1 MDNYNYNYRPDNL
14 FLANSIPNI
23 NQDYYNNISNSY
35 QLYGLNEYEGENLLD
50 YHENNY
56 PQTLFYRNNVNSLIF
71 EEGVGFSIPYAK
83 NIKKTIKNSP
93 KNKIVSKV
101 PKDTNKIPKDSEKA
115 KKNYDTINKYQ
126 FKPNQNNYNNIT
138 TINNNNYNKINSINI
153 IFDANNIYNNEY
165 LHYNDINNLND
176 INEIS
181 DINIIDGSM
190 NQKNQKININA
201 DDNNNNSEKQP
212 KDNYK
217 NYSDALSQ
225 INFKL
230 CKSNNNLIR
239 LKKNEKEKQ
248 YQDKS
253 FTISNKREYKMNSP
267 KNNEHIKKQNTNTY
281 RNSYLK
287 NDTHS
292 IDKKN
297 KNNNYSNKYN
307 NNKNNIRKGNRKSEE
322 SRANCKLKKNS
333 IKKIEKIKNDKYSIK
348 NDNNLNDYQKK
359 NYTPCFTSK
368 KNINKKLLK
377 YDNDTKRTE
386 KSKNTKTLK
395 QTKSYVNKK
404 KYNFLQR
411 RNTYNQSD
419 LKTNHS
425 FNISFGN
432 NSKDNIE
439 SNFAS
444 LISEKKKRILSSIK
458 QIDSVIIN
466 DENDKGK
473 DKDKKISKPKRN
485 EVFNKIKRIKVKNI
499 NKNRVKNNNNN
510 TVTFDE
516 NIKIDKIKENIE
528 MINKMSNKRLYSPQ
542 LSYKNLIFNR
552 NKEII
557 EQEKS
562 RKNISKKKKYNV
574 TRNITYN
581 KSFSTKKNQLFKKKT
596 NLSTAKTFTSQNS
609 FKDPNNKF
617 KSLNYLED
625 FNNKNKKLKNE
636 YSNDILKKEN
646 NEKQYINPLIAKR
659 ISLNKS
665 DGNVLKLNKNNL
677 KEYSKKI
684 KESHSIKKKLY
695 RLENNDTASI
705 FTSKKTNKNNKRESI
720 TSSNQTSTRRTQKK
734 SNNLTLRNSSNK
746 KSNKN
751 IFNYK
756 DYLNQKT
763 ARITKKKLVYSKQK
777 DNKEKEDISNKKK
790 NLYSF
795 NKKTQKKNTLIRYN
809 TFSDDKKEIHN
820 SNFRGFSASKKLEEI
835 KKKYQFR
842 PKTKEKKN
850 NVKERNINYI
860 EESKLFAKL
869 FSSASL
875 IDDSYEENKKHLFI
889 SENFDKINRGK
900 KLINL
905 TENKDNNGTH
915 LDIDMSDKSFIL
927 DLNNVIPIN
936 ENDFIG
942 TVNKTFSQKNN
953 DKGEKE
959 INKIK
964 LSSLNENIENENNKV
979 DENKDNKVK
988 AI

>member
-35 QLYGLNEYEGENLLD
+35 QYYGLNEYEGENLLD

-56 PQTLFYRNNVNSLIF
+56 PQTLFYRNNVNSLIL

-83 NIKKTIKNSP
+83 NIKKNIKNSP
-93 KNKIVSKV
+93 KNKIISKV
-101 PKDTNKIPKDSEKA
+101 PKDTNKIPRDSEKA
-115 KKNYDTINKYQ
+115 KQNYDTINKYQ

-181 DINIIDGSM
+181 DINIINNSM

-201 DDNNNNSEKQP
+201 DDNNNNTEKQP

-217 NYSDALSQ
+217 NYSDTLNQ

-239 LKKNEKEKQ
+239 LKKNEKEKK

-281 RNSYLK
+281 RNNYLK
-287 NDTHS
+287 NDTHP

-297 KNNNYSNKYN
+297 KNNNKNNNCSNKYN
-307 NNKNNIRKGNRKSEE
+307 NNKNNIRNGNKKNEE

-333 IKKIEKIKNDKYSIK
+333 IKKIETIKNDNCSIK

-359 NYTPCFTSK
+359 NYTPCFTSY
-368 KNINKKLLK
+368 KNINEELLK
-377 YDNDTKRTE
+377 YDNDTKKTE

-404 KYNFLQR
+404 KYSFLQR
-411 RNTYNQSD
+411 RNTYNQSE

-444 LISEKKKRILSSIK
+444 LIREKKKRMLSSIK

-466 DENDKGK
+466 DEHDKDKEKDKEK
-473 DKDKKISKPKRN
+473 DKDKKLSKPKRN
-485 EVFNKIKRIKVKNI
+485 EVFNKIKRIKIKNL

-528 MINKMSNKRLYSPQ
+528 MINKMSYKKLYSPQ
-542 LSYKNLIFNR
+542 LSFNNLIMNR

-562 RKNISKKKKYNV
+562 KKKVSKKKKNNL

-581 KSFSTKKNQLFKKKT
+581 KSFNTKKNQLFKNKT
-596 NLSTAKTFTSQNS
+596 NLSTVKTFTSQNS
-609 FKDPNNKF
+609 CKNPNNKF
-617 KSLNYLED
+617 KSLNHLED
-625 FNNKNKKLKNE
+625 SNNKNKKLKNE
-636 YSNDILKKEN
+636 YSNEILKKEK
-646 NEKQYINPLIAKR
+646 NEKQYVNPLIAKR

-665 DGNVLKLNKNNL
+665 DGNVLKLNNNNL
-677 KEYSKKI
+677 REYSKKI
-684 KESHSIKKKLY
+684 KESHSIKKKRY
-695 RLENNDTASI
+695 HLEKNDTASI
-705 FTSKKTNKNNKRESI
+705 FNSKKTNKNNKREST

-746 KSNKN
+746 KSKKN

-763 ARITKKKLVYSKQK
+763 ARIIKKKVVYSRQK
-777 DNKEKEDISNKKK
+777 DNKEKEDIS
-790 NLYSF
+790 
-795 NKKTQKKNTLIRYN
+795 QKK
-809 TFSDDKKEIHN
+809 
-820 SNFRGFSASKKLEEI
+820 
-835 KKKYQFR
+835 
-842 PKTKEKKN
+842 
-850 NVKERNINYI
+850 
-860 EESKLFAKL
+860 
-869 FSSASL
+869 
-875 IDDSYEENKKHLFI
+875 
-889 SENFDKINRGK
+889 
-900 KLINL
+900 
-905 TENKDNNGTH
+905 
-915 LDIDMSDKSFIL
+915 
-927 DLNNVIPIN
+927 
-936 ENDFIG
+936 
-942 TVNKTFSQKNN
+942 
-953 DKGEKE
+953 
-959 INKIK
+959 
-964 LSSLNENIENENNKV
+964 
-979 DENKDNKVK
+979 
-988 AI
+988 